1 MSYNLI
7 MKLYEWNEAKNTL
20 LKQARNVS
28 FEAVLVA
35 IRDGRLLADREH
47 PSRDTYAHQRILIVD
62 IEHYAYI
69 VPYVEKD
76 DQTVFLKTI
85 IPSRVETRN
94 YLRGDKQ

>member
-1 MSYNLI
+1 

-20 LKQARNVS
+20 LKQTRNVS

-47 PSRDTYAHQRILIVD
+47 PSGDTYAHQRILIVD
-62 IEHYAYI
+62 IEQYAYV

-85 IPSRVETRN
+85 IPSRVETHN